1 MTSDILFSRRGGLGL
16 VTLNRPAALNAL
28 THEMALVLD
37 RRLVDWAADPSVRVV
52 AITGAGDKGFCAG
65 GDIRALHAAGPAGG
79 AANFP
84 FYADEYRLNTRIKRF
99 PKPYVAF
106 MDGIVMGGGVG
117 LSVHGSHRVAGD
129 RTLFAMPETGIG
141 LFPDVG
147 GTFFLPRLPGQTGL
161 WLGLTGARLKA
172 ADCLAAGI
180 CDVFLPS
187 ARRAAAIEAL
197 ETVEADREAVSAV
210 LAAFAE
216 PPEPAGLPATLPAL
230 RPDIDRLFSAPALPA
245 LLAGL
250 AADGSDWATAQHR
263 TILTKSP
270 TSLALTFRQLRLGG
284 SLDFEACMRLEYR
297 LARFCVTHPDFYEG
311 VRAVILDKDNAPR
324 WSPPTLDA
332 VDPAVIDS
340 AFAELGPEELDL
352 G

>member
-1 MTSDILFSRRGGLGL
+1 MTSDILFACRGGLGL

-28 THEMALVLD
+28 TQDMAQAFD
-37 RRLVDWAADPSVRVV
+37 RQLIAWADDPAIRVV
-52 AITGAGDKGFCAG
+52 AITGAGEKGFCAG
-65 GDIRALHAAGPAGG
+65 GDIRALHATGPEGG
-79 AANFP
+79 AANFG

-117 LSVHGSHRVAGD
+117 LSLHGSHRVAGD

-147 GTFFLPRLPGQTGL
+147 GTFFLPRLPGETGM

-172 ADCLAAGI
+172 ADCVAAGI
-180 CDVFLPS
+180 CDLYIPT
-187 ARRAAAIEAL
+187 ARREAAIAAL
-197 ETVEADREAVSAV
+197 EAVPQDRAAVSAA
-210 LAAFAE
+210 LAPFAAA
-216 PPEPAGLPATLPAL
+216 PGAAGLSAL
-230 RPDIDRLFSAPALPA
+230 RPDIDRLFSAATLPI
-245 LLAGL
+245 LVAGL
-250 AADGSDWATAQHR
+250 AADGGDWAAAQHR

-270 TSLALTFRQLRLGG
+270 TSLALTFRQLRLGR

-311 VRAVILDKDNAPR
+311 VRAVIVDKDNAPR

-332 VDPAVIDS
+332 IDPAVIDS
-340 AFAELGPEELDL
+340 AFADLGHEELDL